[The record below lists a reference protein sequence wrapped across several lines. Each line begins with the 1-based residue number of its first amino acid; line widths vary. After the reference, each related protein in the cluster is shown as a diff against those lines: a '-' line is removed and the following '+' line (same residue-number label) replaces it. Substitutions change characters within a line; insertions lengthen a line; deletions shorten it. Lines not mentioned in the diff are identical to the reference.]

1 MSPATT
7 PGRRIDSWKE
17 IAAFFGRDERTVR
30 RWEKERALPVHRIPG
45 ERGGVFA
52 YSDELTRWLNSTAE
66 SGAAEDPS
74 ERSAPDPRAQGPP
87 VGEPAADSAAPALS
101 SGEASP
107 PPGRPHPNRSWS
119 LPLAL
124 SVAGLLLLVW
134 FGYRHRAGARLAHP
148 AAAVSPHVPDPEAEE
163 FYLKGRYYWDRRT
176 EGSLNLAVDAFTQAV
191 VHDPAYAQAYAGLA
205 ECYDIMPEFT
215 SMPRSEAF
223 PRAIAAAGKA
233 VALDNSLGE
242 AHRALAFALF
252 YWDWNFPRAFQEYRR
267 AIAIDPH
274 DEEAHHWYAT
284 SLMTLHRFPEA
295 LVEINQ
301 ARKLEP
307 MSRSILS
314 DQALI
319 RYWNGD
325 HARAIERLNEIER
338 AEPDFVSA
346 PRYLAGI
353 AFAQKDYRTFID
365 QNRRLGTITHDPQYS
380 DLAAAAGRGLARGGQ
395 RGMLEAMRPVQEHY
409 FQLGQASGYEL
420 ARTCAL
426 LGRQDDAI
434 RYLRATIDDHDYV
447 VFGTLSDPD
456 FASLRGNAG
465 FVEIRRQLLTYIAT
479 HA

>member
-1 MSPATT
+1 MAA

-30 RWEKERALPVHRIPG
+30 RWEKERSLPVHRIPG

-52 YSDELTRWLNSTAE
+52 YTDELTRWLNSTSAGDE
-66 SGAAEDPS
+66 PADPS
-74 ERSAPDPRAQGPP
+74 PTIGPTPPPPSAN
-87 VGEPAADSAAPALS
+87 AAP
-101 SGEASP
+101 P
-107 PPGRPHPNRSWS
+107 PEDRRPSRFPS
-119 LPLAL
+119 LP
-124 SVAGLLLLVW
+124 VAVSIAVLLLLVW
-134 FGYRHRAGARLAHP
+134 FGYRHRSTVPKPPPPAP
-148 AAAVSPHVPDPEAEE
+148 AASISVHKPDPEAEE

-233 VALDNSLGE
+233 LALDDSLGE

-252 YWDWNFPRAFQEYRR
+252 YWEWQIPRAMAEYRR

-284 SLMTLHRFPEA
+284 SLLTLHRYPEA
-295 LVEINQ
+295 LAEISQ

-307 MSRSILS
+307 TSRSILS

-325 HARAIERLNEIER
+325 HAGAIRQLREIEI

-346 PRYLAGI
+346 PRYLATL
-353 AFAQKDYRTFID
+353 AFEQKDDRTFI
-365 QNRRLGTITHDPQYS
+365 QQTRRLGSVAHDPQS
-380 DLAAAAGRGLARGGQ
+380 TELAAAAEQGLIRGGE
-395 RGMLEAMRPVQEHY
+395 RGMLEAMRPVQERY
-409 FQLGQASGYEL
+409 FNQGRSSGYEL

-426 LGRQDDAI
+426 LGRNDDAV
-434 RYLRATIDDHDYV
+434 RYLRATLQNRDYLI
-447 VFGTLSDPD
+447 FGAIADPD

-465 FVEIRRQLLTYIAT
+465 FEEIRRQLLSHLGAQ
-479 HA
+479 A